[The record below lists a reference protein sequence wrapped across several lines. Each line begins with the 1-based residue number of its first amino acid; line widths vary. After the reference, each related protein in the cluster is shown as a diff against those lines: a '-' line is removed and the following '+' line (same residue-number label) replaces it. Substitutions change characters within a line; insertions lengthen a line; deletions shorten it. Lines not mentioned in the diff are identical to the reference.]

1 LGQGQQLGAH
11 LRRWLEGVPP
21 AQLSG
26 VVLAN
31 VLVDALGA
39 EEQLKGPVR
48 DLANQPLFVQLLR
61 QQGGAR
67 QSSLMALRQ
76 QLAST
81 YSPAVL
87 AELEDLLAAASGEPL
102 GRQPSPEPAT
112 PAPPPLPSP
121 QAGHSPPWRASLR
134 ALAPGMAAAAAAA
147 PVLAWLGHELDRLL
161 LSAWG
166 WSGGVA
172 LAVALAVLQA
182 LSLGPLRRLRRAWP
196 LTSAGASDPHQLGRW
211 ISAPWCHANPAEA
224 VTNLLLLVILLGPT
238 PLPTSQVVLRY
249 ALTALA
255 ALAPAALVARQW
267 GISRQ
272 WSGASGAISALV
284 GLAAGLSLLQG
295 RSLGFALAAL
305 TIPAWVLLL
314 VYGALQL
321 GWQLHRQ
328 EPAERSRPW
337 QRLLASSCSWGL
349 LLGLAW
355 ALVSWIQQL
364 LRPG

>member
-1 LGQGQQLGAH
+1 LGQGHQLGAH
-11 LRRWLEGVPP
+11 LRRWLEQGSP
-21 AQLSG
+21 APLSG

-61 QQGGAR
+61 QQGGSR

-81 YSPAVL
+81 YSPSVL
-87 AELEDLLAAASGEPL
+87 AELDDLLAAATGEPL
-102 GRQPSPEPAT
+102 ERQPAPEPAAA
-112 PAPPPLPSP
+112 APPPPET
-121 QAGHSPPWRASLR
+121 GHSQPWSVSLR
-134 ALAPGMAAAAAAA
+134 SLAPGLAAAAAAA

-166 WSGGVA
+166 WSGGVGLAGA
-172 LAVALAVLQA
+172 LALLQA
-182 LSLGPLRRLRRAWP
+182 LSLGPLRRLRRGWP
-196 LTSAGASDPHQLGRW
+196 LNSTAASDPHQLGRW
-211 ISAPWCHANPAEA
+211 ITAPWCHANCSEGL
-224 VTNLLLLVILLGPT
+224 TNLVLLLILLGST
-238 PLPTSQVVLRY
+238 PLPASQVVLRY
-249 ALTALA
+249 SLTALA
-255 ALAPAALVARQW
+255 ALAPAALVAQRC

-295 RSLGFALAAL
+295 RSLGFAMGAL

-321 GWQLHRQ
+321 GWQLPRQ
-328 EPAERSRPW
+328 DPQERSAPL

-349 LLGLAW
+349 LLGLIW
-355 ALVSWIQQL
+355 ALISWVVQQL
-364 LRPG
+364 PQG